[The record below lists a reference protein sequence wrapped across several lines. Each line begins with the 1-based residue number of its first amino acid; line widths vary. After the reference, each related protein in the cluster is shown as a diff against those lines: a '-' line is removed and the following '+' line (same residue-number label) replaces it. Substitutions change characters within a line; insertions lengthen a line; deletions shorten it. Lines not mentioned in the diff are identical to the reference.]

1 MGDVQS
7 VVLNADTIMIA
18 VQTLYQECQD
28 LLRTFQGGYLSNDE
42 FNRLVNQAQNYLFK
56 TLLEDSSVDRYT
68 NESLSPFRKE
78 ATVTKSSGA
87 YTTPTDFAEIRE
99 VAVEFILSSGETEY
113 RPCYL
118 ITDLGLTMT
127 SPIRKPTK
135 VTFGYT
141 KDVNFKIY
149 PSSNVKMFLKY
160 FSKPVQAERKV
171 TYPDD
176 SDDEVYNPTGT
187 VNLEWN
193 ETDKSMVLDMM
204 LFYAGVAANMPDI
217 ANWIQLRNSFVQ
229 SENKD
234 YKA

>member
-1 MGDVQS
+1 
-7 VVLNADTIMIA
+7 MIA

-56 TLLEDSSVDRYT
+56 TLLEDSSVDRYI

-78 ATVTKSSGA
+78 ATVTKSSGI

-118 ITDLGLTMT
+118 ITDLGLTLT

-149 PSSNVKMFLKY
+149 PSSNVRMLLKY

-171 TYPDD
+171 TY
-176 SDDEVYNPTGT
+176 SDDDETYTPTGT

-217 ANWIQLRNSFVQ
+217 ANWIQLRNQFIQ

-234 YKA
+234 YK

>member
-1 MGDVQS
+1 
-7 VVLNADTIMIA
+7 MIA

-28 LLRTFQGGYLSNDE
+28 LLKTFQGGYLSNDE

-78 ATVTKSSGA
+78 ATISKSSGI

-118 ITDLGLTMT
+118 ITDLGLTLT
-127 SPIRKPTK
+127 SPIRTPTQK
-135 VTFGYT
+135 TFGYT

-149 PSSNVKMFLKY
+149 PSSNVNMLLKY
-160 FSKPVQAERKV
+160 FSKPVQADRKV
-171 TYPDD
+171 TY
-176 SDDEVYNPTGT
+176 SGDDELYNPTGT

-193 ETDKSMVLDMM
+193 ETDKSMVLDMV
-204 LFYAGVAANMPDI
+204 LFYTGYTANMPDI
-217 ANWIQLRNSFVQ
+217 ANWIQARNSFIQ
-229 SENKD
+229 SENQD
-234 YKA
+234 YK

>member
-1 MGDVQS
+1 
-7 VVLNADTIMIA
+7 MIA

-28 LLRTFQGGYLSNDE
+28 LLKTFQGGYLSNDE

-78 ATVTKSSGA
+78 ATIAKSSGI

-118 ITDLGLTMT
+118 ITDLGLTLT

-141 KDVNFKIY
+141 KDANFKVY
-149 PSSNVKMFLKY
+149 PSSNVRMFLKY
-160 FSKPVQAERKV
+160 FSTPIQAERKV
-171 TYPDD
+171 TYSGDQ
-176 SDDEVYNPTGT
+176 ELYTATGT

-229 SENKD
+229 SENRD
-234 YKA
+234 YK